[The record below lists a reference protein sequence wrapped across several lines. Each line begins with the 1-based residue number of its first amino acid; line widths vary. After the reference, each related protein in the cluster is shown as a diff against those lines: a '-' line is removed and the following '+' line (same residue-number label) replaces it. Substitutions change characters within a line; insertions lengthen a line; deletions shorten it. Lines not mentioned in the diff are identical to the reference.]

1 MKSIFLKIGLVC
13 VVLLAGAL
21 PVAALEGVVIIANEG
36 VPVDSIS
43 VAALKNIYIGRT
55 TYWTD
60 GQSVAITVLDNQISD
75 KTDVALAEVS
85 GMDAS
90 HFKTFWQRMVFSG
103 RGQEP
108 DKADDAA
115 AVVAHVASTKGAI
128 AIVPADAVLNGV
140 KILEVK

>member
-21 PVAALEGVVIIANEG
+21 PAAALDGVVVIANEG

-55 TYWTD
+55 TYWAD

>member
-1 MKSIFLKIGLVC
+1 MKAIFLKFGLVC
-13 VVLLAGAL
+13 VISLAGAL
-21 PVAALEGVVIIANEG
+21 PVAALDGVIVIANEG

-43 VAALKNIYIGRT
+43 AAALKDIYIGRT
-55 TYWTD
+55 TYWAD
-60 GQSVAITVLDNQISD
+60 GQSVDITVLVNQITD

-128 AIVPADAVLNGV
+128 AIVSADAVLKGV

>member
-1 MKSIFLKIGLVC
+1 MKSIILKIGLIC
-13 VVLLAGAL
+13 VTLLAGAL

-43 VAALKNIYIGRT
+43 AAALKDIYIGRT
-55 TYWTD
+55 TYWAD
-60 GQSVAITVLDNQISD
+60 GQSVDITVLVNQITD

-128 AIVPADAVLNGV
+128 AIVSADAVLKGV